1 MRPGDMEQIDDERV
15 EMAIAKGMLWV
26 ASLCAA
32 FVVGF
37 ACAYLMWGA

>member
-1 MRPGDMEQIDDERV
+1 MKPGDMAQIDDDKIEL
-15 EMAIAKGMLWV
+15 AIAKGLFFT

-37 ACAYLMWGA
+37 ACAYLIWGA

>member
-1 MRPGDMEQIDDERV
+1 MEQIDDDKIEL
-15 EMAIAKGMLWV
+15 AIAKGLLFA

-37 ACAYLMWGA
+37 ACAYLIWGW